1 MDWVSCRQETTAEEG
16 IPAKASKNEIQS
28 VDRGLQATIVF
39 DAVLNRTMT
48 EVIYGNRNR
57 TYAFPPS
64 VVTIR

>member
-28 VDRGLQATIVF
+28 VDRSFSATIVF

-48 EVIYGNRNR
+48 DVIYGSRNR
-57 TYAFPPS
+57 TYALLPS